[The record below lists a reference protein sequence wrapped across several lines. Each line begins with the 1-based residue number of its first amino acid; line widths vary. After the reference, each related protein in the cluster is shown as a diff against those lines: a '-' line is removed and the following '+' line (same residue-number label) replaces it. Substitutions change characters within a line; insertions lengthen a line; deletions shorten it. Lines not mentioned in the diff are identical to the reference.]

1 MYRIV
6 VKFLVLFLVLISTHG
21 SKAQVTGLWKTIDD
35 RDGSEKSVIEIYEQ
49 DGKLH
54 GRVIKLLKG
63 ATYTTCENCRGDLKD
78 KALVGMTIIH
88 DLIKTPTGGI
98 DGTVM
103 DPNNGKT
110 YSCLIEL
117 ESPDKLRLRGYIGF
131 PAFGR
136 TQYWYRVQ

>member
-1 MYRIV
+1 MHRIV
-6 VKFLVLFLVLISTHG
+6 IKIIALLLMLVSTYG
-21 SKAQVTGLWKTIDD
+21 LKAQVTGMWKTIDD

-54 GRVIKLLKG
+54 GKVIKLLTG
-63 ATYTTCENCRGDLKD
+63 STYTTCENCHGDLKD

-88 DLIKTPTGGI
+88 DLTKTATGGI

-117 ESPDKLRLRGYIGF
+117 ENPDKLRLRGYIGF